1 MRNLKLYKLLLVA
14 TFFCA
19 CVDRQSETTK
29 SKLLSSSMNDYLTSC
44 ESNGFNGAVL
54 IVKGDSIILNK
65 GYGFANKEQSV
76 AYTSKT
82 IFDICSVTKQFTG
95 AAILKLVEDEK
106 LKLTD
111 SLSKYFKDLPLDKK
125 NITIHQ
131 LLTHSGGFGHGIGES
146 DFDHIAMSDYFI
158 QLFDIE
164 LLFKPGEKYAY
175 SNSGYSI
182 LGRIIEIVSGESYEG
197 YVREELFN
205 RAGMKQ
211 TGYLIPNWDT
221 TMIANEYSYNVLHNG
236 NNIARYQQ
244 DGKISW
250 SLMANGGINS
260 TQEDMYKWF
269 LALKSNTVLNK
280 FSIEKL
286 TTPYILEYEGES
298 SYYAY
303 GWTIF
308 QSDRG
313 TKIISHDGYNGISYY
328 KFTWFPEEDA
338 VILFSTN
345 SSTRESIRMP
355 DELEKY
361 LFDENYQTKPFS
373 KNMVSVLISFIES
386 YSGSLGDLGKELK
399 QKFEVILDEPTYL
412 NRLSGIYLRHDKT
425 DIATVVAELNTQL
438 FPDNGNVWDTMGD
451 VYVATKQDE
460 RAIESYKKALEFS
473 PENDDCYWC
482 DNSSSQLEKLDTLQ

>member
-1 MRNLKLYKLLLVA
+1 MRNLKLYKLLLIA
-14 TFFCA
+14 ICFSA
-19 CVDRQSETTK
+19 CTQRQNETAKSE
-29 SKLLSSSMNDYLTSC
+29 LLSSPMNDYLTAC

-54 IVKGDSIILNK
+54 VVKGDSIILNK

-95 AAILKLVEDEK
+95 TAILKLVEDEK
-106 LKLTD
+106 LDLTD

-131 LLTHSGGFGHGIGES
+131 LLTHSAGFGHDIGDS
-146 DFDHIAMSDYFI
+146 DFDHIPTSDYFL
-158 QLFDIE
+158 QLFNTD
-164 LLFKPGEKYAY
+164 LLFAPGEKFAY

-197 YVREELFN
+197 YVREELFK
-205 RAGMKQ
+205 RAGMTQ

-221 TMIANEYSYNVLHNG
+221 TKVANEYFYNVLNKG
-236 NNIARYQQ
+236 NQIAKYQQ
-244 DGKISW
+244 DGKIAW
-250 SLMANGGINS
+250 PLKANGGINS

-269 LALKSNTVLNK
+269 LALKNNTVLNK
-280 FSIEKL
+280 SSIEKL

-303 GWTIF
+303 GWAIF

-328 KFTWFPEEDA
+328 EFIWFPEEDA

-345 SSTRESIRMP
+345 SSTRESIGITV
-355 DELEKY
+355 ELEGF
-361 LFDENYQTKPFS
+361 LFDENYEAEPMS
-373 KNMVSVLISFIES
+373 KNKVSELISFTES
-386 YSGSLGDLGKELK
+386 YTGSLANLGKELK
-399 QKFEVILDEPTYL
+399 QKFEVILDDPNYL
-412 NRLSGIYLRHDKT
+412 NRLCGIYLRGDETDKAAV
-425 DIATVVAELNTQL
+425 IAELNTQL
-438 FPDNGNVWDTMGD
+438 FPENGNVWDTMGD
-451 VYVATKQDE
+451 VYFAAKQNE
-460 RAIESYKKALEFS
+460 KAIQSYKKALEFR

-482 DNSSSQLEKLDTLQ
+482 DNSSSQLEQLEVKK